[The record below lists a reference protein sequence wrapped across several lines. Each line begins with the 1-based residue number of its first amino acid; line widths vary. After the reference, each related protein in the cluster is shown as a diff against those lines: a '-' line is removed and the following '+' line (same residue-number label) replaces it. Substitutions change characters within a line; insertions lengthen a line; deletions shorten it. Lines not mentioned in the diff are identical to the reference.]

1 VTKQPG
7 RRFGPPPK
15 PRTIVQAEPKRVVDL
30 AIAYRRQN
38 ELRGRLGPLTSRQYR
53 QLHKAINRAKKR
65 RAMKAE
71 ATAR

>member
-1 VTKQPG
+1 MTKQPG

-38 ELRGRLGPLTSRQYR
+38 ELRGRLGPLTGRQYR
-53 QLHKAINRAKKR
+53 QLKRTATRLKKR
-65 RAMKAE
+65 LAMKAE
-71 ATAR
+71 ATA